1 MRRLMTTAM
10 ALAALFGTSAMAS
23 SPDAWAAYETEVRDA
38 CFKAGG
44 LAKPD
49 AESKVIVFGDDIGRD
64 AMIIDGDDTQRG
76 TNDDKLCLFDKKS
89 RTAVVSDIP
98 DDD

>member
-1 MRRLMTTAM
+1 M
-10 ALAALFGTSAMAS
+10 ALTSAALTGLPLPKPAASLPEGLYVTESGPWWLEIKGSAS
-23 SPDAWAAYETEVRDA
+23 T
-38 CFKAGG
+38 F
-44 LAKPD
+44 
-49 AESKVIVFGDDIGRD
+49 
-64 AMIIDGDDTQRG
+64 IDGDDTQRG